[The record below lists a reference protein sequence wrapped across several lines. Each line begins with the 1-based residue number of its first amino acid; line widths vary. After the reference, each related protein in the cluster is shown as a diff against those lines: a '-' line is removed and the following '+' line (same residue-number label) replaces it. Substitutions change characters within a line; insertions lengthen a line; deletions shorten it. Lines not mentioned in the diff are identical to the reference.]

1 MVWDDIDERT
11 FTSFWQYV
19 YIGDYDAPEELMTT
33 GAIANGAGIQEK
45 AEADNQSSPEEVDAQ
60 PEEPE
65 RVVYED
71 QPTLVY
77 EEKPALDGWTRPDQ
91 NLRKKK
97 KKKKAKQ
104 VMLWKQFQ
112 SAWKQDFSSYRGEA
126 QQMLEPKSHGDIFI
140 HHSKVYILA
149 DRYYVD
155 RLMRL
160 SLSKLHQAL
169 TEFTL
174 SETRLD
180 DITAL
185 LRFCYAE
192 SIPEKLRQLTA
203 QYVACHV
210 EQLWKSD
217 KFQQLLEEYGS
228 LSRALIGSML
238 FRLD

>member
-1 MVWDDIDERT
+1 
-11 FTSFWQYV
+11 
-19 YIGDYDAPEELMTT
+19 MTT
-33 GAIANGAGIQEK
+33 CAIANGAGIREK
-45 AEADNQSSPEEVDAQ
+45 AEPDNQSSLEEVDAQ

-65 RVVYED
+65 RVVHEG
-71 QPTLVY
+71 QPALDD
-77 EEKPALDGWTRPDQ
+77 EEKTALDGWTRPDQ

-104 VMLWKQFQ
+104 AILWKNFQ
-112 SAWKQDFSSYRGEA
+112 SAWKQEVSSYRGEP

-140 HHSKVYILA
+140 HHSKVYTLA
-149 DRYYVD
+149 DRYHVD
-155 RLMRL
+155 RLMTL

-180 DITAL
+180 DITEL

-192 SIPEKLRQLTA
+192 STPEKLRQLA
-203 QYVACHV
+203 VQYVACHI

-217 KFQQLLEEYGS
+217 KFQELLEEYGS

-238 FRLD
+238 LRLD